1 MSEFRASMRCWLPGK
16 EGSETPFAAAQCEAV
31 EAGGLLKLKLDDGGG
46 TVTVDPS
53 KQDVLAGNETGS
65 TAFDHCALIHMN
77 EPCVLENSRL
87 RYLEDE
93 IYTLVGTI
101 MIAINPFMEIDAIY
115 GPEVMKRYA
124 GKELGAVKAHLYAMG
139 ETAYRT
145 LLRGGAKR
153 TALVMSGESGAGKTE
168 TAKHLMQY
176 IAWCSE
182 GADGGPASGLA
193 AKLANMIIAS
203 SPLLEA
209 FGNAKTVRNNNSSR
223 FGKMM
228 RLHFHPSGAMAGAFI
243 KTYLLEKIRV
253 CAITSP
259 ERNYHVFYQ
268 LLAARPS
275 AASSGLIAKKRPSDM
290 RCLNKSTCVS
300 IERVDDAKGFEE
312 ISRAMGELGVESG
325 QQEELWR
332 VLCGLL
338 LLGDVDFDVDG
349 GDKALVSGGST
360 ETITGAEELLGCGN
374 LAINLTSKESGRRSL
389 GALKLNV
396 RQAHGAREAAIK
408 DVFVHIF
415 DWVVRAINSSIKG
428 ADNAQTD
435 LPYIG
440 LLDIFGFEVFAFNS
454 FEQLCINFTNE
465 KLQQFFL
472 MAVFNAEAEEHDKE
486 GVPLSK
492 VEYQDNQGCIELLEQ
507 PA

>member
-1 MSEFRASMRCWLPGK
+1 
-16 EGSETPFAAAQCEAV
+16 
-31 EAGGLLKLKLDDGGG
+31 
-46 TVTVDPS
+46 
-53 KQDVLAGNETGS
+53 
-65 TAFDHCALIHMN
+65 
-77 EPCVLENSRL
+77 
-87 RYLEDE
+87 
-93 IYTLVGTI
+93 
-101 MIAINPFMEIDAIY
+101 
-115 GPEVMKRYA
+115 
-124 GKELGAVKAHLYAMG
+124 
-139 ETAYRT
+139 
-145 LLRGGAKR
+145 
-153 TALVMSGESGAGKTE
+153 
-168 TAKHLMQY
+168 
-176 IAWCSE
+176 
-182 GADGGPASGLA
+182 
-193 AKLANMIIAS
+193 
-203 SPLLEA
+203 
-209 FGNAKTVRNNNSSR
+209 
-223 FGKMM
+223 
-228 RLHFHPSGAMAGAFI
+228 
-243 KTYLLEKIRV
+243 
-253 CAITSP
+253 
-259 ERNYHVFYQ
+259 
-268 LLAARPS
+268 
-275 AASSGLIAKKRPSDM
+275 
-290 RCLNKSTCVS
+290 
-300 IERVDDAKGFEE
+300 
-312 ISRAMGELGVESG
+312 MGELGVESG

-472 MAVFNAEAEEHDKE
+472 MARCSFVRKQS
-486 GVPLSK
+486 VRLS
-492 VEYQDNQGCIELLEQ
+492 QGIM
-507 PA
+507 